1 MTRWSAQS
9 IMGREK
15 PQQENNDR
23 TKERDR
29 KRTRIKPQKGDI
41 INKDVDLEKK
51 CKLRVSCRFKD
62 PLSPLIGYL
71 TYA

>member
-29 KRTRIKPQKGDI
+29 KRTKGDI

-51 CKLRVSCRFKD
+51 CKLRVSSRFKD